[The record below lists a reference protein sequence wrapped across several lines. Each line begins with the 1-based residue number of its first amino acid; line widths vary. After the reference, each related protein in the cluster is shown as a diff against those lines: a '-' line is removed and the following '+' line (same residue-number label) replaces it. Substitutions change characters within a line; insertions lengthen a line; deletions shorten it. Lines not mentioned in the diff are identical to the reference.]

1 MSKDK
6 EDLVNKII
14 DLCLYHEIEETNL
27 YLKILDNKI
36 KFYQNEINFLEDTK
50 PFFFQKKK
58 LQEHNKKI
66 EEYEQKIYDAYKEI
80 AEEVDFIVEI
90 RKNIDNN

>member
-6 EDLVNKII
+6 EDLVNNII

-50 PFFFQKKK
+50 PFFF
-58 LQEHNKKI
+58 
-66 EEYEQKIYDAYKEI
+66 
-80 AEEVDFIVEI
+80 
-90 RKNIDNN
+90 